1 MSKKSHEH
9 LKIYLTSL
17 IITIL
22 GFVIAYQF
30 VQPAPPRELTIATG
44 EEKGA
49 YHAFGLRYR
58 DILARNGITLKVRS
72 TAGSVENI
80 KLLDAPGSGVDVA
93 FVQGGVGDPNASLTL
108 RSLASLYFEPLW
120 VFHRS
125 DLNLARLT
133 DLQGKRIAVGAD
145 QSGTKAIAMQLLA
158 DNALDDQGTSILSV
172 GGEKSQELLLRGEVE
187 AAFFVASARSSLV
200 HGLLDRTDVSVMN
213 FETAEAYRRIHRF
226 LSKVTLPEG
235 VINFKANIPP
245 RDVEL
250 LAPAATLVARDD
262 LHPALIDLILQAAD
276 EVHGKGDLF
285 EEPFEFPSQKYLDF
299 PIHKEA
305 LRHFKSGPPFLQRYL
320 PFWAA
325 SLADRMKVM
334 LLPLITLLFP
344 LFKIV
349 PPTYR
354 WRVRSRITR
363 WYKELQAVDSAAE
376 QEEPAELDQCLAEL
390 DRIDKEVMRV
400 SVPASYAAELY
411 GLQLHIAH
419 VRKRIEER
427 KHPSS
432 SHLGFET

>member
-1 MSKKSHEH
+1 MSKRSREH
-9 LKIYLTSL
+9 LKIYLPSL

-22 GFVIAYQF
+22 GFVVAFQF
-30 VQPAPPRELTIATG
+30 VQPAPPREITIATG
-44 EEKGA
+44 DEKGA

-72 TAGSVENI
+72 TAGSVENL
-80 KLLDAPGSGVDVA
+80 KLLDAPESGVELA
-93 FVQGGVGDPNASLTL
+93 FVQGGVGDPQSSPTLT
-108 RSLASLYFEPLW
+108 SLASLYFEPLW

-125 DLNLARLT
+125 EVRLDRLT
-133 DLQGKRIAVGAD
+133 DLRGKRIAVGAE
-145 QSGTKAIAMQLLA
+145 QSGTRAIAMQLLA
-158 DNALDDQGTSILSV
+158 DNAVDDQGASVLSV
-172 GGEKSQELLLRGEVE
+172 GGERAQELLLQGEVE
-187 AAFFVASARSSLV
+187 AAFFVASARSALV
-200 HGLLDRTDVSVMN
+200 HGLLERTDVSVMS
-213 FETAEAYRRIHRF
+213 FENAEAYRRIHRF
-226 LSKVTLPEG
+226 LSKVTLPQG
-235 VINFKANIPP
+235 VINFKADIPP

-262 LHPALIDLILQAAD
+262 LHPALIDLILQAAA

-325 SLADRMKVM
+325 SLIDRLKVM
-334 LLPLITLLFP
+334 LLPLITLLIP

-363 WYKELQAVDSAAE
+363 WYKELQAVDSAAG
-376 QEEPAELDQCLAEL
+376 QGGSAELDGCIKEI
-390 DRIDKEVMRV
+390 DRIDRDVRRMI
-400 SVPASYAAELY
+400 VPTSYAAELY
-411 GLQLHIAH
+411 ALQLHIAH
-419 VRKRIEER
+419 VRKRIDEGR
-427 KHPSS
+427 RQSS
-432 SHLGFET
+432 SHLGPEI